1 MRGSFAKYVASID
14 AHGSP
19 IPFTFRGNDKF
30 STPCGGLITL
40 LANLFLAS
48 ALVLVAQQF
57 VLQLEPTIISY
68 EVAFQPD
75 DSYNLL
81 ENRLVV
87 MVQLRG
93 FPEDQIDPRAGKLI
107 AYFIHEGTK
116 GRKKSSIVTVNLHK
130 CSLEDDYKELD
141 LV

>member
-30 STPCGGLITL
+30 STPCGGLITM
-40 LANLFLAS
+40 LANLFLAL
-48 ALVLVAQQF
+48 ALVLMAQKF
-57 VLQLEPTIISY
+57 VLRFEPTIISY
-68 EVAFQPD
+68 EVAFQPE

-87 MVQLRG
+87 MVKLKG
-93 FPEDQIDPRAGKLI
+93 FRDDQIDPRAGKLT
-107 AYFIHEGTK
+107 AHSKGTE
-116 GRKKSSIVTVNLHK
+116 VNLHK
-130 CSLEDDYKELD
+130 CSLEDDYKGID